1 MRLYTFMNTLPKD
14 MSGSVLQVFS
24 PSEVLL
30 AQTTIDTSDKDFVA
44 ILPTTLTN
52 VKIDGCASFVAW
64 PLGVT
69 LGLQNITT
77 IEFESATDC
86 FVMR

>member
-1 MRLYTFMNTLPKD
+1 MSTLPSD
-14 MSGSVLQVFS
+14 MKGNTLQVFS

-30 AQTTIDTSDKDFVA
+30 AQTTLDTSDDSWCA
-44 ILPTTLTN
+44 IMPCTATN

-64 PLGVT
+64 PLGVA
-69 LGLQNITT
+69 LGLQNIQT